1 MKKLIIILGCI
12 LLGSYIFNLL
22 VGDSKTSFKSLE
34 YKLMQE
40 QVDGFNPVP

>member
-22 VGDSKTSFKSLE
+22 LSDSDKSLKSVE
-34 YKLMQE
+34 YRLMQE
-40 QVDGFNPVP
+40 QVDNFSPNP